1 MATLKELMALRAPN
15 TSGVDTKAVIQAMGA
30 NPQSVTTVPTYA
42 FGMNVGDAQKEAQSG
57 AQAQSERMRSMESAR
72 DAAMRQDAQLF
83 DMAMQAHS
91 RYVAERNIALAQE
104 ADRREA
110 EMHKVMLSKNEAER
124 DKAKKELELLELK
137 VTRAKEQE
145 SYTIPVPDPR
155 NPGKFID
162 MNMSALEAVSP
173 GATAKLLT
181 KYGEQ
186 NKLTDTQKKLLTQIN
201 GFIAEGFSPETAT
214 GLANKDPT
222 SLIKWATERAIEDV
236 KRITSAKGPAG
247 LPVEPDWGE
256 AGSESA
262 YRTQKTMEYL
272 KPTLELSPDEWKLF
286 VKKRFGVDLDA
297 KKPQAVNNPNA
308 PQRTIDRSNIDAFV
322 DGFFGSSKK

>member
-30 NPQSVTTVPTYA
+30 NPQSVATVPTYA

-91 RYVAERNIALAQE
+91 RYVAERNLALAQE
-104 ADRREA
+104 ADKREA

-137 VTRAKEQE
+137 ATRAKKQDEFL
-145 SYTIPVPDPR
+145 IPVPDPT
-155 NPGKFID
+155 NPGKWREIPVSVLEVSKPGGTVEFLKEYAKQGK
-162 MNMSALEAVSP
+162 MPEALKKQEA
-173 GATAKLLT
+173 A
-181 KYGEQ
+181 
-186 NKLTDTQKKLLTQIN
+186 IN
-201 GFIAEGFSPETAT
+201 GFISEGFAAPTAVK
-214 GLANKDPT
+214 LVNNDVLKV
-222 SLIKWATERAIEDV
+222 LEKATEWANDDV
-236 KRITSAKGPAG
+236 KRVTGVKDPLGQ
-247 LPVEPDWGE
+247 PVKPDWGD
-256 AGSESA
+256 AGSETA
-262 YRTQKTMEYL
+262 YRTQKIMEYA
-272 KPTLELSPDEWKLF
+272 KPLLGLDDDEWKLF
-286 VKKRFGVDLDA
+286 AKRRFGVDLDA
-297 KKPQAVNNPNA
+297 KKPQATNKPNA

-322 DGFFGSSKK
+322 DGFFGTSKK